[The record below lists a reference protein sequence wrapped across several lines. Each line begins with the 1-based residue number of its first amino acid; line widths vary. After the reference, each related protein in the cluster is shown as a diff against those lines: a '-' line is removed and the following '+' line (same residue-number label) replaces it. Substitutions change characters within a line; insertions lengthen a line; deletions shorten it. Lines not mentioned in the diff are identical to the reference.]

1 MKLKIGIVVL
11 AVVAAGLL
19 IALLAD
25 KKEAEELHK
34 KDADAILDISNQ
46 LTTANASLDDLRQVN
61 LALTND
67 IVAGHEALETASNNL
82 AETATVLADAR
93 AALENAQGEI
103 TNLNVRVSDLQA
115 ENRVL
120 DDRANML
127 SNTIAAL
134 NIQIAN
140 TQQKLATSE
149 TNNVFLAG
157 ELQKQM
163 EQKAELERQFN
174 DLDVV
179 RAQVKKLRD
188 QEFSARR
195 LEWINDGTS
204 PGNQAKGAQL
214 LMQRP
219 PPATKPAAVHA
230 SQYNLNVEVGSDG
243 SVHVIPPPASPQD
256 TAAQSAARAALLK
269 QIGDTNATPS
279 GAPH

>member
-1 MKLKIGIVVL
+1 MKLKIGIVIL

-25 KKEAEELHK
+25 KKAADDQHK
-34 KDADAILDISNQ
+34 KDADAILDFSNQ

-61 LALTND
+61 LTLTND
-67 IVAGHEALETASNNL
+67 LMAGQQALESVSNNL
-82 AETATVLADAR
+82 AETAMVLADTK

-134 NIQIAN
+134 DIQIAD
-140 TQQKLATSE
+140 TQQKLSASE
-149 TNNVFLAG
+149 TNNAFLAG
-157 ELQKQM
+157 ELQKQL
-163 EQKAELERQFN
+163 EQKAELQRQFN

-188 QEFSARR
+188 EEYTARR
-195 LEWINDGTS
+195 QQWMDDGNK
-204 PGNQAKGAQL
+204 PGNQPKGAQL
-214 LMQRP
+214 LMQRT
-219 PPATKPAAVHA
+219 PPAPKPDATNAAPKFD
-230 SQYNLNVEVGSDG
+230 LNVEVGSDG
-243 SVHVIPPPASPQD
+243 SVHVMSPSNNVPQD
-256 TAAQSAARAALLK
+256 TPAQAAAREALLK
-269 QIGDTNATPS
+269 QIGDTNAP
-279 GAPH
+279 PH